1 MLHIVA
7 LFNILQVLS
16 YPYFHHRTSPLKN
29 FDEWQNCCFLIYT
42 YSTERGLHILCVCI
56 LKNKVNVNRYSSA
69 YSLIVSACSSSRN
82 SSTHVE

>member
-7 LFNILQVLS
+7 LFNILQSLLIS
-16 YPYFHHRTSPLKN
+16 LLPPSHLTSQN